1 MAEFVPGGGNS
12 MERHDTL
19 LFVSTQPELRMAYR
33 GILDGHYN
41 LLEAGNIRQAKVLL
55 EQNYQCIAAVMLDV
69 SEQDRISLE
78 DFGEWSTSE
87 VLEQMPV
94 IIITA
99 NEDPV
104 LLNRAFQMGALDVIP
119 SYYDPV
125 ALLHRVE
132 NIIELNL
139 YKQQLSHLVEEQAKQ
154 LHATN
159 DTVVDAL
166 SSIIEYR
173 SVESGQ
179 HILRIR
185 HFTKI
190 LLEELV
196 RCCPEYQLRSEDIR
210 NISSAAAL
218 HDIGKIS
225 IPDAILMKPGKLT
238 DEERQI
244 MQGHSLTGCKILES
258 LSSLGNQEYLRYAH
272 NICHYHHERW
282 DGNGYPEGLSGEDI
296 PICAQVV
303 GLADAYDA
311 LTSKRVYKEAYSFD
325 TAVNMILQ
333 GKCGAF
339 SPKLLECFKHVAAE
353 YEAIGT
359 AYADGLAP
367 EKEAFDTVLQPPE
380 SAFNNDSMER
390 IWSKYQALVHYAGAF
405 LIELDI
411 DQSLFHLIYNPYPE
425 LVFFR
430 NINSFGD
437 ITRLVME
444 KLVVSE
450 QKEQM
455 RAFLNEGIHTFLQ
468 EGMRRRNY
476 RFHFKSK
483 ENPQGEPFDLTLL
496 RINPTENGSRT
507 LAVLCKKV
515 ENGGGSGGIQRVA
528 IPLEYTYCCLCNPDF
543 TLEYTDDHVTHLAGY
558 TQDELFALFGGNLIE
573 LVVPEDRD
581 ILRADVHTQLNRGTD
596 IKVIY
601 RVKHKNG
608 EIRWYLNQGRLFVG
622 EDGQERLLCSMTDIS
637 PSRKESDALKQKLE
651 RYEIIL
657 AQTEN
662 VLFEW
667 DIVNDNISFSDT
679 WEKIFGFT
687 PIQQNVRQAL
697 VEGSFFHPDDLPMLL
712 ERLQFLETGSAYEV
726 VEVRI
731 AKADGRYLWCRFR
744 ATAIRDEEGKLSQ
757 VMGVI
762 INIDTEKQA
771 EQALLYQ
778 AEQDSLTQLLNK
790 EATRRYAESYFQ
802 QKDAQEPCALM
813 IIDLDDFKMINDRY
827 GHLFGDAV
835 LTKVALEI
843 KRLFRNR
850 DIIGRIGG
858 DEFLVLLR
866 GTADR
871 NLVETRCTQLVE
883 VLREAFRESY
893 YHIPLTCSIGI
904 ALGPE
909 HGNSYY
915 ELFQH
920 ADTALYRV
928 KSGGKHGFSFYSHA
942 DETAQSMYHDKSAIN
957 QHIDSDEQPDLTGE
971 NIVHFAFQRLYS
983 AQDVNAA
990 MNDILA
996 MIGQQ
1001 TNVSRVYIFENTPDN
1016 RFCNNTYEWCNHGIQ
1031 PEIQNLQN
1039 ISYET
1044 DIPGYELNFDESGI
1058 FYCPDIS
1065 VLPKAAYEIVE
1076 AQGIKSMLQCAIRE
1090 NGIFRGYIGFDEC
1103 VTQRFWTKKQIQ
1115 TLTFFAEMLS
1125 VFLLKDQAQKR
1136 TQQRATELSSILD
1149 NQNAWIYIIDPDTCE
1164 LKYLNKKAKTLMP
1177 DSKPGAKCYQAFQDM
1192 PHRCPGCPSAQIREK
1207 QTDKAI
1213 IQNKKFDLCVQ
1224 AEATLIQWDGQE
1236 SCLLTCR
1243 DLREDTK

>member
-1 MAEFVPGGGNS
+1 
-12 MERHDTL
+12 MERHDTIL
-19 LFVSTQPELRMAYR
+19 LVSPQPEIRTAYR

-55 EQNYQCIAAVMLDV
+55 EQNLRCIAAVMLDITEPDRLSLKNFETWSS
-69 SEQDRISLE
+69 SEA
-78 DFGEWSTSE
+78 
-87 VLEQMPV
+87 LEQVPV
-94 IIITA
+94 IILTA

-104 LLNRAFQMGALDVIP
+104 LLNRAFKLGALDVIP
-119 SYYDPV
+119 HYYDSV
-125 ALLHRVE
+125 ALLHRIE

-139 YKQQLSHLVEEQAKQ
+139 YKQHLSHLVEEQAKQ
-154 LHATN
+154 LHTTN

-185 HFTKI
+185 HFSKI

-196 RCCPEYQLRSEDIR
+196 RSCPEYKLRPEDVR

-238 DEERQI
+238 EQERQT
-244 MQGHSLTGCKILES
+244 MQGHTLTGCKILER
-258 LSSLGNQEYLRYAH
+258 LDNLGNQEYLRYAH

-282 DGNGYPEGLSGEDI
+282 DGSGYPEGLKGEEI

-311 LTSKRVYKEAYSFD
+311 LTTKRVYKDAYPYD

-333 GKCGAF
+333 GECGVF
-339 SPKLLECFKHVAAE
+339 SPKLLECFKHVAAA
-353 YEAIGT
+353 YEALSK

-367 EKEAFDTVLQPPE
+367 ETEKFDTALQPPE
-380 SAFNNDSMER
+380 NAKDIDSMDR
-390 IWSKYQALVHYAGAF
+390 TWSKYQALAHYAGAF
-405 LIELDI
+405 LMELDI
-411 DQSLFHLIYNPYPE
+411 DQNLFHLIYNPYPE
-425 LVFFR
+425 LVSFR
-430 NINSFGD
+430 NISSFAD
-437 ITRLVME
+437 ITHLVLE
-444 KLVVSE
+444 KLIVPE
-450 QKEQM
+450 QKEKM
-455 RAFLNEGIHTFLQ
+455 RTFMEEGIQSFLQ
-468 EGMRRRNY
+468 EGMRRANY
-476 RFHFKSK
+476 RFLFKSK
-483 ENPQGEPFDLTLL
+483 EQPKGEPFELTLL
-496 RINPTENGSRT
+496 RINPINSKRRT

-515 ENGGGSGGIQRVA
+515 ENADTPDSIRTVV
-528 IPLEYTYCCLCNPDF
+528 IPTEYTFCCRYNPGFMLEYAG
-543 TLEYTDDHVTHLAGY
+543 DHVTHLAGY
-558 TQDELFALFGGNLIE
+558 TPEEIFCQFNGNLLE
-573 LVVPEDRD
+573 LVVPEDREA
-581 ILRADVHTQLNRGTD
+581 LRMQVHTQLTKGMD
-596 IKVIY
+596 IKVTY

-608 EIRWYLNQGRLFVG
+608 QILWYMNQGRLFVG
-622 EDGQERLLCSMTDIS
+622 ADGKERLFCSMTDIS
-637 PSRKESDALKQKLE
+637 TSRRESDALKQKLE

-667 DIVNDNISFSDT
+667 DLCNDTVSFSDT
-679 WEKIFGFT
+679 WETIFGFA
-687 PIQQNVRQAL
+687 PISENVRQEL
-697 VEGSFFHPDDLPMLL
+697 LEGSFFHPDDLPLLL
-712 ERLQFLETGSAYEV
+712 EGIQNLQNGSAYEM

-731 AKADGRYLWCRFR
+731 AKTDGRYLWCRFR
-744 ATAIRDEEGKLSQ
+744 ATAIRDEIGRLLH
-757 VMGVI
+757 VMGII
-762 INIDTEKQA
+762 INIDAEKQA
-771 EQALLYQ
+771 AQALLYQ
-778 AEQDSLTQLLNK
+778 AEQDSLTKLLNK
-790 EATRRYAESYFQ
+790 EATRRHAEAYFQ
-802 QKDAQEPCALM
+802 QKDPQQDCALM
-813 IIDLDDFKMINDRY
+813 IIDLDDFKGINDQY

-835 LTKVALEI
+835 LTRVSQEI

-871 NLVETRCTQLVE
+871 TLIETRCSQLVD
-883 VLREAFRESY
+883 VLQEAFRETY

-915 ELFQH
+915 ELFQQ

-942 DETAQSMYHDKSAIN
+942 DEVAQSKHHTKTAVN
-957 QHIDSDEQPDLTGE
+957 QHIDSDEQPDLTGK
-971 NIVHFAFQRLYS
+971 NIVHHAFQRLYGS
-983 AQDVNAA
+983 QDVTASV
-990 MNDILA
+990 NDILN
-996 MIGQQ
+996 MIGRQ

-1016 RFCNNTYEWCNHGIQ
+1016 RFCNNTYEWCNHGIE

-1044 DIPGYELNFDESGI
+1044 DIPGYELNFDENGI

-1090 NGIFRGYIGFDEC
+1090 NGVFRGYIGFDEC
-1103 VTQRFWTKKQIQ
+1103 VTQRFWTKEQIQ
-1115 TLTFFAEMLS
+1115 TLTFFSEMLS
-1125 VFLLKDQAQKR
+1125 VFLLKQQAQER
-1136 TQQRATELSSILD
+1136 TQQRASELSSILD

-1164 LKYLNKKAKTLMP
+1164 LKYLNKKTKELA
-1177 DSKPGAKCYQAFQDM
+1177 SGCEPGVKCYQAFQDM
-1192 PHRCPGCPSAQIREK
+1192 PHRCPGCPSAQIRQK
-1207 QTDKAI
+1207 KTDSAVI
-1213 IQNKKFDLCVQ
+1213 ENRKFDLCVQ
-1224 AEATLIQWDGQE
+1224 AEATLIQWNGQD
-1236 SCLLTCR
+1236 SCLLICR
-1243 DLREDTK
+1243 EQQEDTK